1 MNTLTIASASAAA
14 LVAIAAFDATPAEA
28 RKGMSFSGARSF
40 SAPRASSAGRSFSS
54 KTFSAKS
61 FSKPKMTLKTTPKM
75 KLTTKSLAPKSLGTK
90 LGKVNKIDKVGKLGK
105 LGKIDKSVLSK
116 GPGNLGKQHLFKP
129 AKLNLATLPKHKGM
143 LGKANLVGRMAVPK
157 NIKPK
162 LALGLAPKPHFKHA
176 FAPFVQRHWK
186 KSFFWVAVAGIGY
199 LTVPEL
205 YYDRFHSCTYR
216 DHPDY
221 DECVRILSYAAV
233 EEESVGRVRY
243 TMPASATYRYKAKSE
258 PTREARQTCSLEPFV
273 ERKWNREFVWVE
285 IPETGNVTVPEDVYD
300 QFQTKVDGT
309 PPDYVAACNV
319 LVQAA
324 AADTV
329 VATTAMDLGR
339 KL

>member
-1 MNTLTIASASAAA
+1 MNTISIASASIAA
-14 LVAIAAFDATPAEA
+14 VMAIAVFDAAPAEA
-28 RKGMSFSGARSF
+28 RKGMSFSGGRSF
-40 SAPRASSAGRSFSS
+40 SAPRAPVARSFSRPT
-54 KTFSAKS
+54 KTFTAKS

-75 KLTTKSLAPKSLGTK
+75 KLTTKSLTPKNLGP
-90 LGKVNKIDKVGKLGK
+90 KV
-105 LGKIDKSVLSK
+105 GKIDKSVLSK

-129 AKLNLATLPKHKGM
+129 AKLNLAGLPKHKGA

-162 LALGLAPKPHFKHA
+162 LALGLAPKPHLKHS

-186 KSFFWVAVAGIGY
+186 KSFFWVAVAGIGW
-199 LTVPEL
+199 LTVPEI

-216 DHPDY
+216 DNPDY

-243 TMPASATYRYKAKSE
+243 AMPSSATYRYKAKVE
-258 PTREARQTCSLEPFV
+258 PTREARQTCSFEPFV
-273 ERKWNREFVWVE
+273 ERKWNREFVWVQ
-285 IPETGNVTVPEDVYD
+285 IPETGNVTVPEDIYD
-300 QFQTKVDGT
+300 KFQTKVDGT

-339 KL
+339 NL